1 MDGATNDHG
10 IVSMR
15 LRRTNN
21 QHQQM
26 VGVVYRQRI
35 AIGNP
40 RELNMNKTER
50 ECPMY
55 DNEPDGTG
63 GALYEH
69 CNTCE
74 QARDCYGP
82 DEEKEEFEA
91 ATVLADILGGDAKV
105 VRVPASAR
113 TMIIIR
119 DKDTMERVDNV
130 QQMTITPDTVEFQT
144 DDIAA
149 SIGTDR
155 IAEIIVS
162 IYMRS

>member
-1 MDGATNDHG
+1 M
-10 IVSMR
+10 
-15 LRRTNN
+15 
-21 QHQQM
+21 
-26 VGVVYRQRI
+26 
-35 AIGNP
+35 
-40 RELNMNKTER
+40 
-50 ECPMY
+50 
-55 DNEPDGTG
+55 
-63 GALYEH
+63 
-69 CNTCE
+69 
-74 QARDCYGP
+74 
-82 DEEKEEFEA
+82 
-91 ATVLADILGGDAKV
+91 LADILGGDAKV

-144 DDIAA
+144 DDLAA